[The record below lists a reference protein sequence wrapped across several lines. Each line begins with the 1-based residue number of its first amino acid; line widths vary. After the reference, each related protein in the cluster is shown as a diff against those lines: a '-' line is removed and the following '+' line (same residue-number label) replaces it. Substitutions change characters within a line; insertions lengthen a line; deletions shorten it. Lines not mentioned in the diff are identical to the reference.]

1 MAIGAKDKID
11 ALLVKIYQGLKVDN
25 PVIQTS
31 MVDPNR
37 MLEAMNDFAAIHMNA
52 INIQQQLKDTCIKA
66 ISLNI
71 QYRKSR
77 NLKSKRKVAKAAN

>member
-11 ALLVKIYQGLKVDN
+11 VLLVKKYQGLKVDN

-31 MVDPNR
+31 MIDPQK
-37 MLEAMNDFAAIHMNA
+37 MLDAMNDYAMIQMNTL
-52 INIQQQLKDTCIKA
+52 NIQQQLKSTCIKA

-77 NLKSKRKVAKAAN
+77 NIKIKKPAQAVK

>member
-11 ALLVKIYQGLKVDN
+11 ALLVKKYQGLKVDN

-31 MVDPNR
+31 MVDPNK
-37 MLEAMNDFAAIHMNA
+37 MLEAMNDFASVHMSA
-52 INIQQQLKDTCIKA
+52 LQLQQQLKSTCIKA

-77 NLKSKRKVAKAAN
+77 PIKTAPKPTMAK

>member
-11 ALLVKIYQGLKVDN
+11 ALLVKKYQGLKVDN
-25 PVIQTS
+25 PVIQSS
-31 MVDPNR
+31 MVDPQK
-37 MLEAMNDFAAIHMNA
+37 MLDAMNDYAMIQMNA
-52 INIQQQLKDTCIKA
+52 INLQQQLKSTCIKA

-77 NLKSKRKVAKAAN
+77 NIQMKKPVQAVK

>member
-11 ALLVKIYQGLKVDN
+11 ALLVKKYQGLKVDN
-25 PVIQTS
+25 PVIQSS
-31 MVDPNR
+31 MVDPQK
-37 MLEAMNDFAAIHMNA
+37 MLDAMNDYAMIQMNT
-52 INIQQQLKDTCIKA
+52 INLQQQLKSTCIKT

-77 NLKSKRKVAKAAN
+77 NIKIKKPAQAIK

>member
-11 ALLVKIYQGLKVDN
+11 ALLVKKYQGLKVDN
-25 PVIQTS
+25 PVIQSS
-31 MVDPNR
+31 MVDPQK
-37 MLEAMNDFAAIHMNA
+37 MLDAMNDYAMIQMNT
-52 INIQQQLKDTCIKA
+52 INLQQQLKSTCTKA

-77 NLKSKRKVAKAAN
+77 NIKIKKPAQAVK

>member
-11 ALLVKIYQGLKVDN
+11 ALLVKKYQGLKVDN
-25 PVIQTS
+25 PVIQSS
-31 MVDPNR
+31 MVDPQK
-37 MLEAMNDFAAIHMNA
+37 MLDAMNDYAMIQMNT
-52 INIQQQLKDTCIKA
+52 INLQQQLKRTCIKA

-77 NLKSKRKVAKAAN
+77 NIKIKKPAQAVK